1 MNRTLLNKPSLSTG
15 RVVSLCLLWLLT
27 TAMSSGPCRLEQP
40 SQPSSQMMVRILV
53 GDCSEE
59 DRTLLAVSA
68 QEVLAALQAGQGV
81 ELDGVRLHGDL
92 MLDALPLEGIP
103 NTDHLPALVQERFD
117 HEQVTEVRMIK
128 GPLIFR
134 QVDVPGI
141 LATNLVH
148 REYLLIQ
155 GPVSIT
161 ESTFRQSVDF
171 SRAIF
176 QEMFDLSETTISF
189 EGFFIKAIFLNQ
201 ANFSQVRFGTH
212 SRFHK
217 AVFVGTASFHEAEFQ
232 GLAEL
237 LEVGFSQEADFSQ
250 SRFAQGT
257 GFSGTKFREVPNFSE
272 TTFEAET
279 FFRFTEFDKGG
290 NFRGSTFR
298 KTADFT
304 EATFGGKSDFSR
316 VAFEE
321 APQFTDEGLKDK
333 FRGSPGLQGSQSL
346 AGLFVLAG
354 LILVFFY
361 FLFRK
366 QERKSSQ

>member
-1 MNRTLLNKPSLSTG
+1 MNRTFSSKPTWG
-15 RVVSLCLLWLLT
+15 DNRVMALCLLWLLS

-40 SQPSSQMMVRILV
+40 SQPSSHMMVRILV

-68 QEVLAALQAGQGV
+68 KEVLAALQSGQGV

-92 MLDALPLEGIP
+92 MLDALPLEAIP
-103 NTDHLPALVQERFD
+103 KTEQLPALVKERFD
-117 HEQVTEVRMIK
+117 HEQVTEVRIIK

-134 QVDVPGI
+134 HVDIPGN
-141 LATNLVH
+141 LATNLV
-148 REYLLIQ
+148 RSGYVIFQ
-155 GPVSIT
+155 GPVSIIK
-161 ESTFRQSVDF
+161 STFRKSVDF

-176 QEMFDLSETTISF
+176 QDQVDMAETTIGF
-189 EGFFIKAIFLNQ
+189 EGFFIKAVFLNHV
-201 ANFSQVRFGTH
+201 NFAHTLFGTH

-217 AVFVGTASFHEAEFQ
+217 AVFAETASFQEAQFQ

-237 LEVGFSQEADFSQ
+237 LEVEFHQKANFSQI
-250 SRFAQGT
+250 RFALGT
-257 GFSGTKFREVPNFSE
+257 GFSGSQFLEVPNFSE
-272 TTFEAET
+272 AVFEGET
-279 FFRFTEFDKGG
+279 FFRFTQFDKGG
-290 NFRGSTFR
+290 NFRGSAFR

-304 EATFGGKSDFSR
+304 EATFGGNSDFSR
-316 VAFEE
+316 VDFEE
-321 APQFTDEGLKDK
+321 APQFTDEAVKDGL
-333 FRGSPGLQGSQSL
+333 RRNPGLLDPQNL

-366 QERKSSQ
+366 RERQGSQ